1 MFPSKTLL
9 SLTLIAFSLVD
20 ASPLSRHT
28 GKNTLSVARRVNE
41 RKSGTLSIAEID
53 RARAQAKIQGG
64 KLSKRD
70 ESVSVTNTAV
80 TYTAQVGV
88 GNPPTSCTWI
98 SCYCG
103 YVN

>member
-1 MFPSKTLL
+1 MFPSKTFL
-9 SLTLIAFSLVD
+9 SLLLVTFSLVD

-28 GKNTLSVARRVNE
+28 GRNTLSIARRISE

-53 RARAQAKIQGG
+53 RARARAKIQAG
-64 KLSKRD
+64 KLGKRD
-70 ESVSVTNTAV
+70 ESVSVTNAFV
-80 TYTAQVGV
+80 GYTAQVGV